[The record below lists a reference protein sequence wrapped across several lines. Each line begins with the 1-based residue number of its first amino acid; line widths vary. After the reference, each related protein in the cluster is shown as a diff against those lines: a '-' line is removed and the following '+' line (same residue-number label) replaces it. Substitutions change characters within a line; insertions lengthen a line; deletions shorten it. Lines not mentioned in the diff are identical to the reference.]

1 MPQLVFQHTELPDSY
16 RWILPGSK
24 SLSHRY
30 IVAQKLYAP
39 DCQLNNLS
47 SSTDTQALL
56 QAIEQ
61 PDRVHFEDGATP
73 MRFFIALAAAL
84 SWKSTVDAGPRLKK
98 RPIQDL
104 IHCLGLSP
112 LTQFPYTI
120 EGALA
125 PRSLWEVSTSESSQY
140 LSAILLIAPYVHG
153 QGNPCQVRY
162 PAEFPSK
169 PYADMTLRVL
179 EEFGIQQQ
187 LNGDILTLTWTKTK
201 LPTQISIEPDWSS
214 AAFAYNICLALN
226 SVHIELPG
234 LRKQSWQGDS
244 QIQGIYDALG
254 IATSETHD
262 GLKISPK
269 KNHSSSPH
277 ASLNLS
283 QMPDSVPALACAYAF
298 KNESVCIEGI
308 ENLVFKESN
317 RIEAL
322 MHNFS
327 ALGIEHRYEKGKLSI
342 VKSQGVRKPNSN
354 IETFQDHRI
363 AMAFAL
369 FAVTQTLNLS
379 ESQSVSK
386 SFPYFWAGLKDLNF
400 DWK

>member
-1 MPQLVFQHTELPDSY
+1 MPQLVFQHKELPDPY

-39 DCQLNNLS
+39 DCLLNNLS

-56 QAIEQ
+56 KAIEK
-61 PDRVHFEDGATP
+61 PERVHFEDGATP
-73 MRFFIALAAAL
+73 LRFFIALAAAL
-84 SWKSTVDAGPRLKK
+84 SWNSTLDAGPRLRQ

-112 LTQFPYTI
+112 LTQFPYTV

-140 LSAILLIAPYVHG
+140 LSAILLIAPFVHG

-169 PYADMTLRVL
+169 PYADMTLKVL

-187 LNGDILTLTWTKTK
+187 QNGDILTLTWIHTKA
-201 LPTQISIEPDWSS
+201 PTQISIEPDWSS

-226 SVHIELPG
+226 SIHIELPG
-234 LRKQSWQGDS
+234 LRKHSWQGDS
-244 QIQGIYDALG
+244 QIQGIYDHLG
-254 IATSETHD
+254 IASSETPD
-262 GLKISPK
+262 GLKIFPRK
-269 KNHSSSPH
+269 DHRFTPH
-277 ASLNLS
+277 AILNLS

-327 ALGIEHRYEKGKLSI
+327 ALGIEHSYQNGSLCIAGSSHAR
-342 VKSQGVRKPNSN
+342 QPHAN

-369 FAVTQTLNLS
+369 FAVTRPLNLS
-379 ESQSVSK
+379 ETLSVNK
-386 SFPYFWAGLKDLNF
+386 SFPHFWAGLKDLNF